1 MMKPIDIQLRL
12 HPREKFLPTDQN
24 LKSIDIYPIYYK
36 VGSYAYNGRRYI
48 SVIYEIYYAE
58 NGAIGFNSIAPYSVT
73 LGYHHKDIERII
85 ILHDTITERPMHVFF
100 SAHAQEGQFYPAS
113 KCEYTL
119 TNQLIVYSALNSHSN
134 HPHAGTI
141 WRVFGFANDY
151 TSKKGKHLTMTAIR
165 DDAISYQAQNREVLD
180 LPIRRFL
187 LPIYQVYMTKL
198 KEDQSK
204 KEAAM
209 NEGV

>member
-1 MMKPIDIQLRL
+1 
-12 HPREKFLPTDQN
+12 
-24 LKSIDIYPIYYK
+24 
-36 VGSYAYNGRRYI
+36 
-48 SVIYEIYYAE
+48 VIYEIYYAE
-58 NGAIGFNSIAPYSVT
+58 NGAIGLNSIAPYST
-73 LGYHHKDIERII
+73 NLGYHQKDIERIMM
-85 ILHDTITERPMHVFF
+85 LHDTNTERPMHVFF

-113 KCEYTL
+113 TCEYTL

-134 HPHAGTI
+134 HPHPGTT

-151 TSKKGKHLTMTAIR
+151 TSKKGRHLAMTAIR

-180 LPIRRFL
+180 LPLRRFL

-198 KEDQSK
+198 KENQAK
-204 KEAAM
+204 KEAAI